1 MGLELIRLVA
11 ELPHTERTKEMEEQ
25 VRKDVQTLVRV
36 LSMVG
41 ESVEMMEGV
50 RDEVAM
56 ELQHKEQSNERE
68 RKEKEKLMRAIE
80 REIKLRV

>member
-11 ELPHTERTKEMEEQ
+11 ELPQTERTKEMEEQ

-36 LSMVG
+36 LPMVG

-56 ELQHKEQSNERE
+56 ELQRKERSNERE

>member
-1 MGLELIRLVA
+1 MEMVKLVA
-11 ELPHTERTKEMEEQ
+11 ILSPHTGQEEQ
-25 VRKDVQTLVRV
+25 VRKDVQTLGRV
-36 LSMVG
+36 LPMVS

-56 ELQHKEQSNERE
+56 ELQRKERSNERE

-80 REIKLRV
+80 REIGLRAIHNS